1 MIQFVHPGYFF
12 LLLLLIP
19 LILWHFLLQDKHE
32 PTMKVA
38 STAGIVRAPRTWRTA
53 LRHVPFFLRLV
64 ALAMVVVVMAR
75 PQTSEPMSEKEVE
88 GIDIMLAIDV
98 SASMNMPDLSPS
110 RIEAAKDVA
119 LEFIAG
125 RPNDNIGLTLFGGE
139 SFTQCPM
146 TTDHRTLVRMFKD
159 VNTSMAERG
168 IIADGTAI
176 GMGLM
181 NAVNRLQDSKCPS
194 KVLILITDGAN
205 NTGDISPLTAAEV
218 AKKKGVR
225 VYTVA
230 VGTQGPIKVPYAVL
244 PDGSTYYVTQES
256 DMDPETLQSIAT
268 MTGGKFYMAEN
279 EDKLHEIYK
288 DIDKLERVKMK
299 VNNYTKRYEAFLP
312 FALIALIAL
321 LLEMLLRLTLLRRIP

>member
-1 MIQFVHPGYFF
+1 MIQFAHPGYFF

-19 LILWHFLLQDKHE
+19 LILWHIFMHDKHE

-38 STAGIVRAPRTWRTA
+38 STAGYGHAPRTWRTM
-53 LRHVPFFLRLV
+53 LRHVPFVLRIVTLAFL
-64 ALAMVVVVMAR
+64 VVVLAR

-98 SASMNMPDLSPS
+98 SASMNIPDLEPN
-110 RIEAAKDVA
+110 RIEAAKEVA

-146 TTDHRTLVRMFKD
+146 TTDHRTLVKMFKD
-159 VNTSMAERG
+159 VNTHMAESG

-194 KVLILITDGAN
+194 KVVILITDGAN

-218 AKKKGVR
+218 AKSKGVR

-230 VGTQGPIKVPYAVL
+230 VGKQGPVRIPYATL
-244 PDGSTYYVTQES
+244 PDGSTYYVTQEN
-256 DMDPETLQSIAT
+256 DMDPETLETIAST
-268 MTGGKFYMAEN
+268 TGGKFYMAEN
-279 EDKLHEIYK
+279 TEKLHDIYN
-288 DIDKLERVKMK
+288 DIDKMERVKMK

-312 FALIALIAL
+312 FGLIALLAL
-321 LLEMLLRLTLLRRIP
+321 LLEMLLRLTILRRIP